1 MVGAG
6 IIGLSVAYHLASLG
20 TGRVV
25 VLERES
31 IASGSTAKAT
41 GGLRHQFSQ
50 RIHVQLSKRS
60 IDFYSTIEDRLGYPV
75 PFSRVGYA
83 FLVDDEAAMAS
94 LKESV
99 SMQNSLG
106 VPTEFVTP
114 ADLHRRYPMINVE
127 GLVAATYC
135 PLDGVGSPVDA
146 AMAFAHAAR
155 RLGVDIREDCTVTG
169 VHVENSR
176 ITGVST
182 PMGLIGCDQLV
193 LATGAWTSRFD
204 QTLAWQFP
212 IEPHPR
218 QVFVLSSVDGTRD
231 LPFLVDVRSGV
242 YVHVEAND
250 ILLGG
255 GDRDRGASYAAV
267 VDWSRLANVAEAMT
281 HRIPAL
287 TYARAITAWCGL
299 REMTPDD
306 MPLLGPVP
314 SVDGVWC
321 AAGFSGHG
329 FMHAP
334 AAGEVMAGWIT
345 GSPTLDFDV
354 SGLRL
359 DRFTSGAGSVV
370 TETTVF

>member
-1 MVGAG
+1 MIGAG
-6 IIGLSVAYHLASLG
+6 IIGLSIAYHLASLG
-20 TGRVV
+20 TGRIV

-31 IASGSTAKAT
+31 IASGTTAKAT

-50 RIHVQLSKRS
+50 KVHVQLSKRS

-75 PFSRVGYA
+75 PFNRVGYV
-83 FLVDDEAAMAS
+83 FLVDDEAVMES
-94 LKESV
+94 LQQSV
-99 SMQNSLG
+99 VMQNSLG
-106 VPTEFVTP
+106 VPTELVTP
-114 ADLHRRYPMINVE
+114 ARLHSRYPTINVE

-146 AMAFAHAAR
+146 AMAFANAAR
-155 RLGVDIREDCTVTG
+155 RLGVDIREGCAVTD

-176 ITGVST
+176 ISGVST
-182 PMGLIGCDQLV
+182 PMGRIDCDQLV
-193 LATGAWTSRFD
+193 VATGAWTSRFN
-204 QTLAWQFP
+204 QALAWEFP

-218 QVFVLSSVDGTRD
+218 QVFVLTSVDGTRD
-231 LPFLVDVRSGV
+231 LPFLVDVRSGT
-242 YVHVEAND
+242 YVHAEAND
-250 ILLGG
+250 VLLGG
-255 GDRDRGASYAAV
+255 GDRDRGASYDAI
-267 VDWSRLANVAEAMT
+267 VDWDRLASIAEAMT

-287 TYARAITAWCGL
+287 KQARAVNAWCGL

-334 AAGEVMAGWIT
+334 AAGEIVAGLIT
-345 GSPTLDFDV
+345 GSATVDFDV

-359 DRFTSGAGSVV
+359 DRFSSAHGSVG